1 MPLEIRELVIRA
13 LVAPEPQQS
22 MDDQASE
29 NAEHE
34 NAFRQAEE
42 KRLILEIVQ
51 EMLEKKNER

>member
-13 LVAPEPQQS
+13 VIAPEPQESNESQH
-22 MDDQASE
+22 AE
-29 NAEHE
+29 NTEQE
-34 NAFRQAEE
+34 NVFRQVEE